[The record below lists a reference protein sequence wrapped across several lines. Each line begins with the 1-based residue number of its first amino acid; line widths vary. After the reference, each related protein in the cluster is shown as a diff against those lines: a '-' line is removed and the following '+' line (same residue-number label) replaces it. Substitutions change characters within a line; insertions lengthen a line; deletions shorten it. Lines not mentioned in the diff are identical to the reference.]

1 VAAAHD
7 DEEGMTR
14 RVSGLVHTRQ
24 QLAELAAS
32 TADLQLTVGETVEY
46 FSTRNNSS
54 WVRAKVLELHG
65 NGQVSLDVK
74 ARAELGRI
82 RRLERRQVGS
92 GLQRVPEPEA
102 EAEAE
107 PEPEPERVQ
116 AEPQQPIVSQAAAL
130 SLSQVSDTTSTAGR
144 SSGSDALDDPTPR
157 TAIRNFLAH
166 TAAVIVSPALGSSQR

>member
-1 VAAAHD
+1 
-7 DEEGMTR
+7 
-14 RVSGLVHTRQ
+14 
-24 QLAELAAS
+24 
-32 TADLQLTVGETVEY
+32 
-46 FSTRNNSS
+46 
-54 WVRAKVLELHG
+54 
-65 NGQVSLDVK
+65 
-74 ARAELGRI
+74 
-82 RRLERRQVGS
+82 VGS